1 MRKIII
7 IGECALQIT
16 FDGTAPVASAPHG
29 VLLNAAA
36 AIAASAQ
43 QVSLV
48 SEIASDPVGDIILR
62 YLNDA
67 GVDTES
73 VDRYTGGATQLHL
86 LFSDGKSS
94 RYGAYH
100 DSGFTVVWPRINP
113 GDILLFGGNYALDP
127 RARTRLFDIV
137 RYARERNAKVIYVPD
152 FEPARVRNITHL
164 MPAILENFEA
174 ADIAVTTSAD
184 LRAIFRAKDP
194 DEAFRDHIS
203 FYTDTMYNLS
213 HDGRLTI
220 HSHASPDT
228 LPTLFLTSPTPVAL
242 LSALTT
248 ELLADND
255 SPEK

>member
-16 FDGTAPVASAPHG
+16 FDGTTPVGSAPHG

-36 AIAASAQ
+36 AIAAARQ

-48 SEIASDPVGDIILR
+48 SEIASDPIGDIILS

-67 GVDTES
+67 GVDTSS
-73 VDRYTGGATQLHL
+73 VDRYTGGATQLQL

-100 DSGFTVVWPRINP
+100 DSGFTVIWPKINP

-137 RYARERNAKVIYVPD
+137 RYARERNAKIVYVPD

-184 LRAIFRAKDP
+184 LMAIFRSQSP

-213 HDGRLTI
+213 PDSRLTT
-220 HSHASPDT
+220 HSLASPDT
-228 LPTLFLTSPTPVAL
+228 LPPLFLTSPTPVSL
-242 LSALTT
+242 LVALTT
-248 ELLADND
+248 AMISDNE
-255 SPEK
+255 STE

>member
-113 GDILLFGGNYALDP
+113 GDILD
-127 RARTRLFDIV
+127 RKSV
-137 RYARERNAKVIYVPD
+137 V
-152 FEPARVRNITHL
+152 
-164 MPAILENFEA
+164 
-174 ADIAVTTSAD
+174 
-184 LRAIFRAKDP
+184 
-194 DEAFRDHIS
+194 
-203 FYTDTMYNLS
+203 
-213 HDGRLTI
+213 
-220 HSHASPDT
+220 
-228 LPTLFLTSPTPVAL
+228 
-242 LSALTT
+242 
-248 ELLADND
+248 
-255 SPEK
+255 